1 MEILAGQIAREL
13 KNAKQCGVY
22 EPELSRVWPASCEPR
37 EPKIAAFAE
46 LHAIAASLMRKEDV
60 YCELSE
66 IVAGQKPGRTS
77 DAEIIVF
84 DSTGIAIE
92 DAVAAAVVY
101 RKARA
106 ANLGQSFNFSH

>member
-46 LHAIAASLMRKEDV
+46 LHGWRLRYYKDGFCAI
-60 YCELSE
+60 
-66 IVAGQKPGRTS
+66 
-77 DAEIIVF
+77 F
-84 DSTGIAIE
+84 DK
-92 DAVAAAVVY
+92 DPY
-101 RKARA
+101 R
-106 ANLGQSFNFSH
+106 